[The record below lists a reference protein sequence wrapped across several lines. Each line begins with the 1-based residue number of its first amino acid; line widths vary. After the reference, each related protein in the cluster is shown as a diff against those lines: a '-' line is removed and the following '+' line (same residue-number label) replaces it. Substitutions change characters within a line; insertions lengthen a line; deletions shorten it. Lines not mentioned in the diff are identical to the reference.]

1 MSYKALDTV
10 VLARDLSSH
19 NLRSG
24 DLGVVVEVYDAGHIE
39 VEFVT
44 ASGST
49 EALVTL
55 AAADVRPVD
64 DGDIIAVRRFRRTA

>member
-1 MSYKALDTV
+1 VSYKALDTV
-10 VLARDLSSH
+10 VLARDLSS
-19 NLRSG
+19 LRLRAG
-24 DLGVVVEVYDAGHIE
+24 DLGVVVEVYDADHIE

-49 EALVTL
+49 EALGT
-55 AAADVRPVD
+55 ADVRPVD